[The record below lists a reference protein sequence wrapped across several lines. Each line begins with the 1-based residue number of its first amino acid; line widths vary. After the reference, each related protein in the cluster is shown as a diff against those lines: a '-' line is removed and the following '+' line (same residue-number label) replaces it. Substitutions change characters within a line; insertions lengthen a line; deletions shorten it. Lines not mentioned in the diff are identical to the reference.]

1 MEKRYGKIKSVT
13 VKVQRGLGAK
23 PPEAK
28 RYIGVQNSQ
37 KCTGIYCACRNNFHI
52 LKLEIHCNLL
62 KARRRRK
69 FLREH

>member
-28 RYIGVQNSQ
+28 RYMGF
-37 KCTGIYCACRNNFHI
+37 RI
-52 LKLEIHCNLL
+52 LKNVPVYTVHAEII
-62 KARRRRK
+62 
-69 FLREH
+69 FLF